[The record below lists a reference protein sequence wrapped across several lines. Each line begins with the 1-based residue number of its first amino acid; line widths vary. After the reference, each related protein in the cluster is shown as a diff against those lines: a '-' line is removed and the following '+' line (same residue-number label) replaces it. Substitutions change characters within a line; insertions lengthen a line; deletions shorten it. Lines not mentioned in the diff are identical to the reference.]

1 MKLMMNIP
9 DIDILKTT
17 KNWVCEN
24 REKAPNWNTFD
35 HGCEMNDIS
44 IKKSD
49 FKEKICVNYNIEDIS
64 SF

>member
-1 MKLMMNIP
+1 MKI
-9 DIDILKTT
+9 
-17 KNWVCEN
+17 
-24 REKAPNWNTFD
+24 EKKASNWNTFD
-35 HGCEMNDIS
+35 GSYKMNDIS